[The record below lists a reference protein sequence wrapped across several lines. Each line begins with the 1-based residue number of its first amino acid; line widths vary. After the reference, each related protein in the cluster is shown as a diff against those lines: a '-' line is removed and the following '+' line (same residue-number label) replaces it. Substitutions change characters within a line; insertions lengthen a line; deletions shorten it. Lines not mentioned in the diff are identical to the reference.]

1 MSTFLDINK
10 DVIMGESLG
19 NIKSCCIQLEE
30 RAVKTRS
37 VAADRLCALL
47 SNPRICAQVDEAAR
61 VGGARDWGWQVG
73 SQLVNTVILVLTKY
87 LAGCLQQHLEFHET

>member
-1 MSTFLDINK
+1 MSTFLDIFK

-19 NIKSCCIQLEE
+19 NIKSCCLQLEE

-73 SQLVNTVILVLTKY
+73 SRLVNTVIVWTRY
-87 LAGCLQQHLEFHET
+87 FAGCLQQHLEFHET